1 MQPLAAVA
9 VAYFIGSFPSAYIYT
24 RLLGRRDIRQVG
36 SGNVGG
42 MNAFR
47 NVGPLPGVL
56 TGVTDVAKGALAVW
70 LATRWFPGLP
80 LLIGMVAVAVVAGH
94 NWMPWLGMRGGKGLG
109 ATAGALAVYQPASIG
124 GFLIAYVLGLAAFRD
139 SYAAVVTGMAALP
152 VAMWIFGGTAAY
164 ALVGLGLA
172 AAVIA
177 KHTGELRDYL
187 EKRRRR

>member
-1 MQPLAAVA
+1 MHPLAAVA

-42 MNAFR
+42 MNTFR
-47 NVGPLPGVL
+47 NVGPIPGLL

-70 LATRWFPGLP
+70 LATRWFPGYP
-80 LLIGMVAVAVVAGH
+80 LLIGIVAVAVVAGH

-124 GFLIAYVLGLAAFRD
+124 GFVVAYVIGMAVLRH
-139 SYAAVVTGMAALP
+139 SYAAVVVGMAALP
-152 VAMWIFGGTAAY
+152 IVMWVLGGSVAY

-172 AAVIA
+172 AVVIA
-177 KHTGELRDYL
+177 KHTSELREYMH
-187 EKRRRR
+187 KRRRR